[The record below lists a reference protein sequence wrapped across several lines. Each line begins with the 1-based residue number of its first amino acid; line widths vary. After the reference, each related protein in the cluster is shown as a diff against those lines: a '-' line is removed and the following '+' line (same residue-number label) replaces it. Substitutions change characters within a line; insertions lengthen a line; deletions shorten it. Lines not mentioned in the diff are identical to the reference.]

1 VNAAPRL
8 VDALRA
14 RLVGWPEIGYA
25 DLLPWLVAAALL
37 AALAPA
43 WVSAQQPGQQP
54 PTNIPQQY
62 PNNPNARRV
71 NRDSIRA
78 DSIRKLYAADTIKHT
93 VHWVE
98 PDSMTNL
105 LLDKDGYSHTRY
117 QGRAAHLD
125 AASHELQIEGERGIN
140 VGRAAVDRD
149 TTLIIGNTIKYND
162 STQRVYAK
170 GDTIV
175 LHDPTSN
182 ESDVFSFNSLT
193 YDVGTHTAVVTSV
206 STDYTQSGQ
215 RWFIQAEKAAY
226 QGDTVKGP
234 KGGHNIFYGRYGD
247 ITTCDDS
254 FPHYHIRGGELKYVS
269 KQVLV
274 IRPAVLYIADV
285 PILWLP
291 FMFQDLRRGRR
302 SGILTP
308 RFGFTELLRNSPTY
322 RRHVENVG
330 YYFVMGQYADFTTW
344 LDWRSGA
351 RADIGDPG
359 FTQYNGEFRYRWLD
373 RFLDGDLAA
382 NYRTQQDGSTN
393 TAIYWNHRQD
403 FSLHSHLQL
412 NINYVTSTV
421 VQQNS
426 YLNPYA
432 ALANINSQ
440 LNYQQDVGPASMSL
454 GGTQTQYPG
463 QTRLDRT
470 FPTLSITSKPVS
482 AGTWLTWSPSF
493 SATNAQSYGLD
504 QPGDF
509 AYLYGVT
516 QEGQLDSTLR
526 NRDTRNSSASFD
538 TPLKIFGF
546 NWRNSFR
553 VRDQYNNYP
562 VNDVIYV
569 PTKID
574 GRDTTVST
582 TRTYRTSYAT
592 ALDWDT
598 GIDLPSILQGSW
610 NIVPSVSVVNADGQA
625 PFLQRTELSGDSW
638 VSQGKN
644 LVYGLSVSPTFFGLF
659 PGILGISRI
668 RHSITTTL
676 TFDYASA
683 AHTSTAFLLANGQ
696 NPVGY
701 LGNLAQESATL
712 GLSTNIEAKFR
723 DGPDTAPDN
732 GTKIKLLSINFDP
745 ITWDFAR
752 AATTVPD
759 PSPEQPGRL
768 KHLTGLTNTSFGFDI
783 RTDLVPGLDFRES
796 YSLFQGNPE
805 SDTSVF
811 KPFLT
816 SISASVSF
824 GANSHILDPFKK
836 LLGIKVDQ
844 KKADS
849 LAGRDPFFQQQAQ
862 AGHVAGQGAQ
872 YSQYSIPTI
881 GASGWNVSLTFT
893 ENQQRPLVG
902 DTSGAI
908 AYNPALICA
917 QFQATNPTLYAVCV
931 YQKQHSIASSDTSL
945 ISSGYNCTTQ
955 ACPPVV
961 VPPQSSLAAS
971 LAFSLTPRWSAQ
983 WQTTYDF
990 TRHNFASQVVTL
1002 QRDLHDWKAVF
1013 SFTQSPTGS
1022 FGFTF
1027 FVALKAE
1034 PALKFNY
1041 DRTSYRA
1048 PPGSGF

>member
-1 VNAAPRL
+1 MRAAQ
-8 VDALRA
+8 
-14 RLVGWPEIGYA
+14 
-25 DLLPWLVAAALL
+25 WLVAAALL
-37 AALAPA
+37 AAVAPA
-43 WVSAQQPGQQP
+43 WVAGQQPGQQP
-54 PTNIPQQY
+54 PPNIPQQY

-78 DSIRKLYAADTIKHT
+78 DSVRKLYASDSIKHT

-98 PDSMTNL
+98 ADSMTNL

-117 QGRAAHLD
+117 QGRQAHLD
-125 AASHELQIEGERGIN
+125 AESHELQIEGERGIN

-149 TTLIIGNTIKYND
+149 TTLIIGNNIKYND

-509 AYLYGVT
+509 AYTYGVT
-516 QEGQLDSTLR
+516 QEGQLDSTLA

-569 PTKID
+569 PTVIH

-598 GIDLPSILQGSW
+598 GIDLPSLLQGSW

-659 PGILGISRI
+659 PGILGISRF

-696 NPVGY
+696 NPIGY

-732 GTKIKLLSINFDP
+732 GTKIKLLSLNFDP

-752 AATTVPD
+752 AAAT
-759 PSPEQPGRL
+759 
-768 KHLTGLTNTSFGFDI
+768 HHTGLTNTSFGYDV
-783 RTDLVPGLDFRES
+783 RTDLIPGLDFRES

-805 SDTSVF
+805 SDTAVF

-881 GASGWNVSLTFT
+881 GSSGWNVSLTFT

-902 DTSGAI
+902 DTAGAI
-908 AYNPALICA
+908 AYNPAQICA

>member
-1 VNAAPRL
+1 MKLLTALAA
-8 VDALRA
+8 V
-14 RLVGWPEIGYA
+14 
-25 DLLPWLVAAALL
+25 

-43 WVSAQQPGQQP
+43 WVSAQQPGQP
-54 PTNIPQQY
+54 PPSNIPQQY

-78 DSIRKLYAADTIKHT
+78 DSVRKLYASDSIKHT

-117 QGRAAHLD
+117 QGRQAHLD

-149 TTLIIGNTIKYND
+149 TTLIIGNNIKYND
-162 STQRVYAK
+162 SLQRVFAK

-598 GIDLPSILQGSW
+598 GIDLPSLLQGSW

-659 PGILGISRI
+659 PGVFGISRF

-732 GTKIKLLSINFDP
+732 GTKIKLLSLNFDP

-752 AATTVPD
+752 AAAT
-759 PSPEQPGRL
+759 
-768 KHLTGLTNTSFGFDI
+768 HHTGLTNTSFGYDV
-783 RTDLVPGLDFRES
+783 RTDLIPGLDFRES

-805 SDTSVF
+805 SDTAVF

>member
-1 VNAAPRL
+1 VRAAQ
-8 VDALRA
+8 
-14 RLVGWPEIGYA
+14 
-25 DLLPWLVAAALL
+25 WLVAAALL
-37 AALAPA
+37 AAVAPA
-43 WVSAQQPGQQP
+43 WVAGQQPGQQP
-54 PTNIPQQY
+54 PPNIPQQY

-78 DSIRKLYAADTIKHT
+78 DSVRKLYASDSIKHT

-98 PDSMTNL
+98 ADSMTNL

-117 QGRAAHLD
+117 QGRQAHLD
-125 AASHELQIEGERGIN
+125 AESHELQIEGERGIN

-149 TTLIIGNTIKYND
+149 TTLIIGNNIKYND

-509 AYLYGVT
+509 AYTYGVT
-516 QEGQLDSTLR
+516 QEGQLDSTLA

-569 PTKID
+569 PTVIH

-598 GIDLPSILQGSW
+598 GIDLPSLLQGSW

-659 PGILGISRI
+659 PGILGISRF

-696 NPVGY
+696 NPIGY

-732 GTKIKLLSINFDP
+732 GTKIKLLSLNFDP

-752 AATTVPD
+752 AAAT
-759 PSPEQPGRL
+759 
-768 KHLTGLTNTSFGFDI
+768 HHTGLTNTSFGYDV
-783 RTDLVPGLDFRES
+783 RTDLIPGLDFRES

-805 SDTSVF
+805 SDTAVF

-881 GASGWNVSLTFT
+881 GSSGWNVSLTFT

-902 DTSGAI
+902 DTAGAI
-908 AYNPALICA
+908 AYNPAQICA

-945 ISSGYNCTTQ
+945 INSGYNCTTQ

>member
-1 VNAAPRL
+1 
-8 VDALRA
+8 
-14 RLVGWPEIGYA
+14 
-25 DLLPWLVAAALL
+25 
-37 AALAPA
+37 
-43 WVSAQQPGQQP
+43 
-54 PTNIPQQY
+54 
-62 PNNPNARRV
+62 
-71 NRDSIRA
+71 
-78 DSIRKLYAADTIKHT
+78 
-93 VHWVE
+93 
-98 PDSMTNL
+98 MTNL

-117 QGRAAHLD
+117 QGRQAHLD
-125 AASHELQIEGERGIN
+125 AQSHELQIEGERGIN

-149 TTLIIGNTIKYND
+149 TTLIIGNTIRYND
-162 STQRVYAK
+162 STQLVYAK

-175 LHDPTSN
+175 LHDPKSN
-182 ESDVFSFNSLT
+182 ESDVFSYQSLT
-193 YDVGTHTAVVTSV
+193 YDVASHTARVSSL

-226 QGDTVKGP
+226 VGDTVKGA
-234 KGGHNIFYGRYGD
+234 KGGHNIFYGRSGD

-330 YYFVMGQYADFTTW
+330 YYFVMGQYADLTAW

-351 RADIGDPG
+351 RSDVGDPG

-373 RFLDGDLAA
+373 RFLDGDIAI
-382 NYRTQQDGSTN
+382 NHRDQQDGSTN
-393 TAIYWNHRQD
+393 TALYWNHRQD

-421 VQQNS
+421 VQQNA
-426 YLNPYA
+426 YVNPYA

-440 LNYQQDVGPASMSL
+440 LNYQQDFGPASMSL

-509 AYLYGVT
+509 AYIYGVT
-516 QEGQLDSTLR
+516 QQGQLDSTLR

-538 TPLKIFGF
+538 TPIKIFGF

-553 VRDQYNNYP
+553 VRDQFNNFP
-562 VNDVIYV
+562 INDQIFVHAVIA
-569 PTKID
+569 
-574 GRDTTVST
+574 GRDTTVET

-598 GIDLPSILQGSW
+598 GIDLPSIFQGSW
-610 NIVPSVSVVNADGQA
+610 NIVPSMSVVNADGQA
-625 PFLQRTELSGDSW
+625 PFLQRTELSGNTW
-638 VSQGKN
+638 VSQTKN

-676 TFDYASA
+676 TFDYAAA

-701 LGNLAQESATL
+701 LGNLPQKSATL

-732 GTKIKLLSINFDP
+732 GTKIKLLSINVDP
-745 ITWDFAR
+745 ISWDFAR
-752 AATTVPD
+752 AAAT
-759 PSPEQPGRL
+759 
-768 KHLTGLTNTSFGFDI
+768 HHTGLTNTSFGYDV
-783 RTDLVPGLDFRES
+783 RTDMIPGLDFRET

-805 SDTSVF
+805 SDTAQFS
-811 KPFLT
+811 PYLT
-816 SISASVSF
+816 SVSASVSF

-836 LLGIKVDQ
+836 LLGIKVQ
-844 KKADS
+844 PKKVDS
-849 LAGRDPFFQQQAQ
+849 LAGRDPFFQQQVQ

-872 YSQYSIPTI
+872 YAQYSIPSV
-881 GASGWNVSLTFT
+881 GQGWNVSLTFT
-893 ENQQRPLVG
+893 ANQQRPPKGNLSNLI
-902 DTSGAI
+902 T
-908 AYNPALICA
+908 YNPAQVCA
-917 QFQATNPTLYAVCV
+917 QYQVSQPGLYALCV
-931 YQKQHSIASSDTSL
+931 YERQHSIASSDTSL
-945 ISSGYNCTTQ
+945 INNGYNCTTQ
-955 ACPPVV
+955 ACPQVLI
-961 VPPQSSLAAS
+961 PPQRSLAGS
-971 LAFSLTPRWSAQ
+971 LAFNLTPRWSAQ

-1002 QRDLHDWKAVF
+1002 QRDLHDWRAVF

-1048 PPGSGF
+1048 PPGTGF